1 MLHGHW
7 VRPGL
12 PAGGVASVTLCGSR
26 LRRPTESP
34 ARRFQV
40 ECGLGKKH
48 KAKQKRQAAA
58 QPKEGAAP
66 DIVPAQPA
74 PRIDTSQLRLRTWK
88 RLLKQVTRA
97 SVVQCP
103 AIRGAMCLCWCDL
116 SAVDVM
122 T

>member
-1 MLHGHW
+1 MLHGQW
-7 VRPGL
+7 VRPVL
-12 PAGGVASVTLCGSR
+12 PAGVVASVTPCGSR
-26 LRRPTESP
+26 LRRSSGSP
-34 ARRFQV
+34 ARGVQV

-58 QPKEGAAP
+58 QPKEDAAP
-66 DIVPAQPA
+66 DVAPAQPA

-88 RLLKQVTRA
+88 RLLKQVTSA
-97 SVVQCP
+97 TVVQCP

-116 SAVDVM
+116 SAVHVM